1 MTSSQ
6 HQMETKWDPRNKKE
20 VKDLFSFLTSISDEE
35 VVDVVVRVGIASL
48 QGEDGRVWRCIEL
61 DDGLHGQ
68 WPVDEVRRLVIDILH
83 LNNHALIVRV

>member
-1 MTSSQ
+1 M
-6 HQMETKWDPRNKKE
+6 
-20 VKDLFSFLTSISDEE
+20 
-35 VVDVVVRVGIASL
+35 DVMVRVGIASL

>member
-1 MTSSQ
+1 MIYFS
-6 HQMETKWDPRNKKE
+6 
-20 VKDLFSFLTSISDEE
+20 FSFLTSISDEE

-48 QGEDGRVWRCIEL
+48 EGEDGRVWRCIEL